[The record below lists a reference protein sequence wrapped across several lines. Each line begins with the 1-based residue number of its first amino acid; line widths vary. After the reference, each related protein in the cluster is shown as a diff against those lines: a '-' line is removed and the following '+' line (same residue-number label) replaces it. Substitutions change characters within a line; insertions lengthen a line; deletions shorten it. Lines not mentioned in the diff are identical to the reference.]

1 MALTSAFQSPIGAL
15 SATSE
20 GADWTCAT
28 GAAAI
33 KSKIEA
39 YWRDRGYE
47 VQVMLV
53 DGPFSP
59 ALRASRVDVRSELIN
74 GLPRAALKRAAVSAT
89 SD

>member
-1 MALTSAFQSPIGAL
+1 MAPALAFQSQIGVL
-15 SATSE
+15 SQAGE

-74 GLPRAALKRAAVSAT
+74 GLPRAALKRTLVIAA

>member
-1 MALTSAFQSPIGAL
+1 MVPALAFQSTVGAL
-15 SATSE
+15 APTGE

-74 GLPRAALKRAAVSAT
+74 GLPRAALRRTPVTALP
-89 SD
+89 D

>member
-1 MALTSAFQSPIGAL
+1 MAPALAFQSPVG
-15 SATSE
+15 E

-33 KSKIEA
+33 KTKIEA

-74 GLPRAALKRAAVSAT
+74 GLPRAALKRAPAAAML
-89 SD
+89 D